1 MRVVFSVAPAKTN
14 VTKKARSLIA
24 RAPNKWV
31 FFLLFRFETACDVWE
46 FEKETKRTPIPCYT
60 LSIQKNTT
68 KLYSIRIF
76 STPMY
81 SPKKIWSKNKTDT

>member
-1 MRVVFSVAPAKTN
+1 MRAVFSVALAKTN

-31 FFLLFRFETACDVWE
+31 FFLLFRFETAWDVWE

-60 LSIQKNTT
+60 LSIQKKYYKVVFNTYFQYTYVFT
-68 KLYSIRIF
+68 K
-76 STPMY
+76 
-81 SPKKIWSKNKTDT
+81 KNWSKNKTDT